1 MDEADRRLRNLTY
14 RRFVELG
21 RAPTASEIAAA
32 DPAVALHADSVL
44 AGWRRLH
51 EAHALVLDPGLTDL
65 RMLNPFSVGP
75 TTFVVEA
82 AGRSWYG
89 NCAWDAFGIGAALH
103 VDSVIRTSCPD
114 CGDPIIVEVRD
125 GRPDDLEP
133 GLPRPRPRRRV
144 VGRHRLHLR
153 HHAPLPVGRARHALA
168 GRPPVGR
175 DHERDYR
182 LRPRARMVGHAPRPG
197 LAAAHARGEPGH
209 PDRLGLVGRFWRLG

>member
-32 DPAVALHADSVL
+32 IGDGADADSVL

-51 EAHALVLDPGLTDL
+51 QAHALVLDRGLTDL

-89 NCAWDAFGIGAALH
+89 NCAWDAFGIGGALH

-114 CGDPIIVEVRD
+114 CGDPIIVEVRE
-125 GRPDDLEP
+125 GRPDDLS
-133 GLPRPRPRRRV
+133 
-144 VGRHRLHLR
+144 
-153 HHAPLPVGRARHALA
+153 PVFHVLV
-168 GRPPVGR
+168 P
-175 DHERDYR
+175 
-182 LRPRARMVGHAPRPG
+182 
-197 LAAAHARGEPGH
+197 AAEWWADIGYT
-209 PDRLGLVGRFWRLG
+209 